1 MEATAPQHDKN
12 WKPPH
17 PRQSPL
23 SKSPSNSENYD
34 RSRMDARRDLFG
46 FGYIKPSASAS
57 ASEDPRAERNNS
69 ESRTPTQAPSEEQA
83 FTTPPKI
90 THEEIK
96 KRVDTAKKR
105 TSTLTLFSRAN
116 CQTQRMVSIRLFS
129 NLRSNLRNFCTWTDL
144 YF

>member
-34 RSRMDARRDLFG
+34 RSRVDARRDLFG

-69 ESRTPTQAPSEEQA
+69 ESRTPTQAPLEEQA
-83 FTTPPKI
+83 FTCTYSEMTPSEKYLI
-90 THEEIK
+90 Q
-96 KRVDTAKKR
+96 
-105 TSTLTLFSRAN
+105 LL
-116 CQTQRMVSIRLFS
+116 
-129 NLRSNLRNFCTWTDL
+129 
-144 YF
+144 

>member
-1 MEATAPQHDKN
+1 MEATAPQNDKN

-23 SKSPSNSENYD
+23 SKSPSNSENHD

-96 KRVDTAKKR
+96 KKGRHCKETDVHIDTILKSKHNVWSQFDYSATCGVNA
-105 TSTLTLFSRAN
+105 TS
-116 CQTQRMVSIRLFS
+116 
-129 NLRSNLRNFCTWTDL
+129 NFCTWTDL